1 MRWGRTMN
9 GTQLIWP
16 GSVWTPEK
24 SWRRLLGLMPLAVL
38 CAAPAVAR
46 EKSDVVEVKNGDR
59 IRGEIVT
66 LEYGQ
71 LKFKT
76 DSLGTIYVEWPDVVS
91 VESRYSFYVES
102 IGGRRHFGALSPAG
116 GPGEIKVTS
125 GTNLQTLPII
135 DITRIDQV
143 EQGFS
148 DRIDGSFSVGFNYA
162 KSTDITVGSV
172 RVNARYR
179 SELNVASVTVDYNST
194 TDSGGESNN
203 RLQLGYTHQYL
214 RPRGRFWIGS
224 TSFER
229 NEELGL
235 DGRLQVAG
243 GVGRYVRQTSFS
255 EVGIYG
261 GVAVNQEW
269 LRGDADSQQ
278 TIEAIL
284 GSNWRIFRFSDPE
297 TSLTSGFTV
306 YPGLSEWGR
315 VRTDLNVSLRR
326 ELIEDLFFDLSLY
339 HSYDSE
345 PPTDEAAKDDYGI
358 VTSLGYSF

>member
-1 MRWGRTMN
+1 MTNGVRTLADA
-9 GTQLIWP
+9 GSRFVWLIAAA
-16 GSVWTPEK
+16 VW
-24 SWRRLLGLMPLAVL
+24 L
-38 CAAPAVAR
+38 AAPASAR
-46 EKSDVVEVKNGDR
+46 DKTDVIEVKNGDR

-66 LEYGQ
+66 LEYGK

-76 DSLGTIYVEWPDVVS
+76 DSLGTLYIEWPDVVS
-91 VESRYSFYVES
+91 VDSRYSFYVES
-102 IGGRRHFGALSPAG
+102 IGGRRHFGALSAG
-116 GPGEIKVTS
+116 GEPGEIKVTS
-125 GTNLQTLPII
+125 GTSLQTLSIV

-143 EQGFS
+143 EQGFR

-162 KSTDITVGSV
+162 KSTDITVSSV
-172 RVNARYR
+172 RANARYR
-179 SELNVASVTVDYNST
+179 SELNVASVTADYNST
-194 TDSGGESNN
+194 TDSGGQSNN
-203 RLQLGYTHQYL
+203 RLQLGYSHQYL
-214 RPRGRFWIGS
+214 RPRGRFWIGG

-235 DGRLQVAG
+235 DGRLQLAG
-243 GVGRYVRQTSFS
+243 GFGRYVRQTSFS
-255 EVGIYG
+255 EIGIYG
-261 GVAVNQEW
+261 GVALNQEW
-269 LRGDADSQQ
+269 LRGDGESQQ
-278 TIEAIL
+278 TLEAVI
-284 GSNWRIFRFSDPE
+284 GSVWRIFRFSDPE
-297 TSLTSGFTV
+297 TSLTSGFIV